1 MSETKRKFIES
12 HWLTFA
18 VKGAVSLIAGLC
30 MMITPNA
37 DIGFLTTVVGLSLI
51 FLGVTETVNAIHR
64 IHHHQNWSF
73 PFGLGLIEFLIAICV
88 LFTINPNLSPEQLIW
103 LRIILLSSYILFASV
118 LTIIMGFMNFKNETD
133 RYLWI
138 VNGMIGCILAFV
150 MFADNGLSVTTHIK
164 LFGTYLLVNGLT
176 DLFFGIHSRDEI
188 KTLHEERA
196 EHRKLLS
203 RKIKKSAKKGSK

>member
-30 MMITPNA
+30 MMFTVKA
-37 DIGFLTTVVGLSLI
+37 DMGYLTSVVGFALI
-51 FLGVTETVNAIHR
+51 FLGATEVVNAIHR

-73 PFGLGLIEFLIAICV
+73 PFALGLIEFLIAICV
-88 LFTINPNLSPEQLIW
+88 LFTINTNLSPDQLVW
-103 LRIILLSSYILFASV
+103 LRIILLSCYILFASV
-118 LTIIMGFMNFKNETD
+118 LTIIMGFMNYKNMTD

-138 VNGMIGCILAFV
+138 INGMIGCVLAFV
-150 MFADNGLSVTTHIK
+150 MFADNGLSATTHIK

-176 DLFFGIHSRDEI
+176 DLFFGIHSKDEMDM
-188 KTLHEERA
+188 LHKERSEA
-196 EHRKLLS
+196 HRKLLKRGS
-203 RKIKKSAKKGSK
+203 KKGSKK

>member
-1 MSETKRKFIES
+1 VSETKRKFIES

-18 VKGAVSLIAGLC
+18 VKGGVSLIAGLC
-30 MMITPNA
+30 MMLTAKA
-37 DIGFLTTVVGLSLI
+37 DIGYLTTIVGLALI
-51 FLGVTETVNAIHR
+51 FLGATETVNAIHR
-64 IHHHQNWSF
+64 IHHRQNWSF

-88 LFTINPNLSPEQLIW
+88 LFTVNPNLSPEQLIW

-118 LTIIMGFMNFKNETD
+118 LTIIMGFMNYKNLTD

-176 DLFFGIHSRDEI
+176 DFFFGIHSKDEMDE
-188 KTLHEERA
+188 LHEKRSLS
-196 EHRKLLS
+196 HKLIKRKTT
-203 RKIKKSAKKGSK
+203 KKGSKK